1 MGHEG
6 ERGVPGDGKGRR
18 DEVGRSGIWPA
29 SGPVPPHNAM
39 PLVGQ
44 GELAGEPPEPRGA
57 DDVADAGTFELDPVC
72 GTLVDVAQGER
83 AEFAGH
89 AYYFDSIGCR
99 ERFEAAPA
107 RFATLPERR
116 APDLGA

>member
-1 MGHEG
+1 MRHGS
-6 ERGVPGDGKGRR
+6 ERGVPGEGKGRR

-29 SGPVPPHNAM
+29 SGPLPPHNEM

-44 GELAGEPPEPRGA
+44 GELVGDATALTGSEGPVGA
-57 DDVADAGTFELDPVC
+57 SAFERDPVC
-72 GTLVDVAQGER
+72 GTHVNIAQSECV
-83 AEFAGH
+83 EFGGH
-89 AYYFDSIGCR
+89 AYYFDSIACR

-116 APDLGA
+116 AP